1 MRRLILRSSNPDPQP
16 QNVNINIYGVTMV

>member
-1 MRRLILRSSNPDPQP
+1 MRLILRSSNPDPQP